1 MSTYGN
7 KRSKMKFNKKGKMLN
22 EVKDHLNT
30 LGQKEAKNENQD
42 QNKYLKR

>member
-7 KRSKMKFNKKGKMLN
+7 KRSKMKFNKIGKMLN
-22 EVKDHLNT
+22 DLKDHLNT
-30 LGQKEAKNENQD
+30 LGQKGAKNEIQD